1 MAVPFKSSPSTDV
14 LPPSLLAQLA
24 ALTPAELATL
34 SPAELAEIEAALDAH
49 EAALA
54 AGRKPSPEALL
65 DPRVFGEEV
74 FGLRIWSRQ
83 ADLLAAVRD
92 HDRVTCSSG
101 HKTGKSTSF
110 AVLAWWWTADPDRR
124 PGARCAMSS
133 ASARQVKK
141 ILWRE
146 VRTLWRRARDRGYDL
161 GPEPALDPETGVQ
174 WDDGRELFGFTARD
188 PEKAAGTS
196 GAHLLFLLDEA
207 SGILDDIFEAIE
219 GNRAGGA
226 KVVLA
231 SNPTQQSGEFY
242 ESHHG
247 KRRFYR
253 PLTIS
258 SEEAAAVEPPIPG
271 LATRAWIDEKK
282 EEWGEGSPLYDVR
295 VAGRFAAQASDAVIG
310 LGLVLDALKRT
321 VDEDWGDDEETER
334 LHVGLDVA
342 RFGDDET
349 VATPRRGRRIYPQ
362 IVLPQGDG
370 PDTAAFL
377 MVALRDA
384 GYLREGELPKVIVDA
399 NGLGASVFDALARR
413 TDCEAIGV
421 NTATAAGDSENY
433 FNLRSE
439 LHFAFK
445 QWLRDGG
452 CLPDDA
458 RLQSELVAP
467 KYRTDG
473 RNRAQVES
481 KDEIRKRLRRSPDRA
496 DSAMLSIF
504 SGGGEVPDEEL
515 TVYRVKRRR

>member
-1 MAVPFKSSPSTDV
+1 M
-14 LPPSLLAQLA
+14 
-24 ALTPAELATL
+24 
-34 SPAELAEIEAALDAH
+34 
-49 EAALA
+49 
-54 AGRKPSPEALL
+54 
-65 DPRVFGEEV
+65 
-74 FGLRIWSRQ
+74 FGLRIWRKQ
-83 ADLLAAVRD
+83 GELLDAVRD
-92 HDRVTCSSG
+92 FNRVTCSSG

-110 AVLAWWWTADPDRR
+110 GVLGWWWTADPEAR

-146 VRTLWRRARDRGYDL
+146 VRALWRRARERGYDL

-247 KRRFYR
+247 KRRFYKA
-253 PLTIS
+253 LEIS

-271 LATRAWIDEKK
+271 LATKAWVEEKR
-282 EEWGEGSPLYDVR
+282 EEWGEDSPLFDVR
-295 VAGRFAAQASDAVIG
+295 IRGRFAAQATDAVIG
-310 LGLVLDALKRT
+310 LGLVLDAIER
-321 VDEDWGDDEETER
+321 GRDEEYEDADER

-349 VATPRRGRRIYPQ
+349 IATPRRGRRVYPQ
-362 IVLPQGDG
+362 IALPQGDG

-377 MVALRDA
+377 MVALADA
-384 GYLREGELPKVIVDA
+384 GHLREGELPKVIVDA
-399 NGLGASVFDALARR
+399 NGLGASAYDALARR
-413 TDCEAIGV
+413 SDCEAVAV
-421 NTATAAGDSENY
+421 NTSTAAGDSEN
-433 FNLRSE
+433 FVNLRAE

-445 QWLRDGG
+445 RWLKHGG
-452 CLPDDA
+452 AIPDESK
-458 RLQSELVAP
+458 LQSEIVAP

-473 RNRAQVES
+473 RNRLQVES
-481 KDEIRKRLRRSPDRA
+481 KDEIRKRLRPNRSPDRA
-496 DSAMLSIF
+496 DSAMLSIY

-515 TVYRVKRRR
+515 TVFRVKRRR